1 MRRTAIT
8 CALTV
13 ALALLSTA
21 NALANVNVT
30 TATGGTNISADVAQN
45 GVTPAFTTLGNIVIA
60 KTGSG
65 KGDFGAGTNVT
76 LILTAP
82 SGWSFN
88 AGVGSVT
95 FTSLANI
102 SNASIAVT
110 SSNLTV
116 TMTVVG
122 TNKLDTLTISNVQV
136 RATDGGN
143 VPASGIIPR
152 TSANPGTA
160 TITGISN
167 DSTSFGSLSQAVG
180 ALRLYVVLPGQNFTD
195 AATLAGSGISGTPS
209 NQTAGAAFTITK
221 LVAADQEFNTITT
234 YSGAKTISYSGP
246 GGSPTYTTGV
256 SFTGG
261 QSTTPLTTT
270 LRKAETTTITVTD
283 GTNPGVASSS
293 LTVNPGA
300 VSGLQV
306 LVPGETAAPGTATG
320 KSGSTSTQ
328 MMG

>member
-60 KTGSG
+60 ETGSG

-180 ALRLYVVLPGQNFTD
+180 ALRL
-195 AATLAGSGISGTPS
+195 
-209 NQTAGAAFTITK
+209 
-221 LVAADQEFNTITT
+221 
-234 YSGAKTISYSGP
+234 
-246 GGSPTYTTGV
+246 
-256 SFTGG
+256 
-261 QSTTPLTTT
+261 
-270 LRKAETTTITVTD
+270 
-283 GTNPGVASSS
+283 
-293 LTVNPGA
+293 
-300 VSGLQV
+300 
-306 LVPGETAAPGTATG
+306 
-320 KSGSTSTQ
+320 
-328 MMG
+328 